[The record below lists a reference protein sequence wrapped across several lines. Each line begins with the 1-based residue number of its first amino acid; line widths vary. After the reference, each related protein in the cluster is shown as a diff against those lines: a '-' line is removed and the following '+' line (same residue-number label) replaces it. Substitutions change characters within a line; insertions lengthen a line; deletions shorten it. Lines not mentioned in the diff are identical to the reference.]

1 MTLPMALFVGSASV
15 LHCIASVRI
24 TALRCFLACFVLL
37 VMSVNSAASWRTTM
51 VQAGVQES
59 IADAII
65 RLGYDEE
72 GLFRAAFVDQQ
83 AFEGWLNKLRHKIG
97 DAALAALSDEDWGT
111 HPHAARLRMLWKSGM
126 PVQPPSTLATPDAL
140 ALVPAGSLPGA
151 GTKLTAA
158 GREQMRRKLEKDYSS
173 CVVTRE
179 TLRALCFLQSIHQ
192 QAADKFF
199 EWLPWRRILSEE
211 QLLEVK
217 ARRSRSTS
225 DGPAPDE
232 WDMELAGAALRVQQ
246 TLETRA
252 HAFAMVS
259 ACHLHSWVVSRRS
272 LWPYMLENLLRCF
285 GHPQY
290 KKPKL
295 QIVLSLKKCF
305 SCAYIVVDRDMLRHV
320 LIERPKVLKAERVP
334 RRTGGKRQ
342 LGSAGLGRQA
352 PKRVRNGECW
362 LWVDGKCANPNC
374 RFKHEYA
381 VCGDKSHHAAV
392 CPQQQSR

>member
-1 MTLPMALFVGSASV
+1 MHCPLGACRRRGFGLFCRACHTTDCIFCAQPFGGLSLRRGLWTFCCVVYLSFGLLFFGISFLAGALGLPAFLFSQELQELMTLPMALFVGSACV

-37 VMSVNSAASWRTTM
+37 VMSANSAASWRTTM

-97 DAALAALSDEDWGT
+97 DAALAALSDEDWST

-126 PVQPPSTLATPDAL
+126 PAQPPSTQATPDAL

-179 TLRALCFLQSIHQ
+179 TLPALCFLQSIHQ

-259 ACHLHSWVVSRRS
+259 ACHLHSWVV
-272 LWPYMLENLLRCF
+272 YT
-285 GHPQY
+285 
-290 KKPKL
+290 KKFMALYARKPSEMFRAPTV
-295 QIVLSLKKCF
+295 QEAEARLSLKRCF
-305 SCAYIVVDRDMLRHV
+305 SCASLDTPSMM
-320 LIERPKVLKAERVP
+320 P
-334 RRTGGKRQ
+334 
-342 LGSAGLGRQA
+342 
-352 PKRVRNGECW
+352 
-362 LWVDGKCANPNC
+362 
-374 RFKHEYA
+374 
-381 VCGDKSHHAAV
+381 
-392 CPQQQSR
+392 